1 MPSVYTHY
9 KFACDALDR
18 MSAGLKQAAKENAKL
33 YAAGAS
39 GADILFYYKPHKSND
54 LRKYGSSIHRVRA
67 DELFSRFREI
77 MTSDGASQGDIAY
90 LAGYYTHFML
100 DSALH
105 PYIWKCD
112 QENIAPH
119 FVIEADYDRKLL
131 LRDGKNPHN
140 ADFLDFQT
148 VDDEVARTAA
158 KYLACTPKQIKEVFS
173 SRVKFTKL
181 ISSRNPFVRG
191 FLKFLFKI
199 SSNPKGNDILI
210 PLEDV
215 PACEEISRE
224 MDRLYIVALDEVE
237 AHSVQ
242 FEEFLKGKGVLGER
256 FSVDFE

>member
-9 KFACDALDR
+9 KFACDALER
-18 MSAGLKQAAKENAKL
+18 MSEGLKRAATENRKL
-33 YAAGAS
+33 YDAGQS
-39 GADILFYYKPHKSND
+39 GADILFYYKPHKSNE

-67 DELFSRFREI
+67 DELFSRFKEI
-77 MTSDGASQGDIAY
+77 LTSDDLSRGDIAY
-90 LAGYYTHFML
+90 LAGYYTHFIL
-100 DSALH
+100 DSTMH
-105 PYIWKCD
+105 PYIWKCNK
-112 QENIAPH
+112 ENIAPH

-131 LRDGKNPHN
+131 LRDGKNPYK

-148 VDDEVARTAA
+148 VDDEVAHTAS

-181 ISSRNPFVRG
+181 ISSRNALIRG
-191 FLKFLFKI
+191 FLKFIFKI

-224 MDRLYIVALDEVE
+224 LERLYKKALDEVE
-237 AHSVQ
+237 AHSRE
-242 FEEFLKGKGVLGER
+242 FEEFLLGKGVLGER